1 MIKDD
6 FYTAISSPID
16 GLKDFRD
23 PLLKL
28 SKEYPWFSAAHI
40 YLTKADHTLGHV
52 DYNDHLK
59 LAAIHSFD
67 REELWK
73 FIMKETLQE
82 KAVAIDKQ
90 ITLEVE
96 EEQIQQEQK
105 SIEQEEVRQEPRQQ
119 EQVQEERK
127 SIEQEE
133 AQEEQE
139 QASIEQESGE
149 EEEKRIVHAD
159 EFDDMQR
166 EILLEAI
173 SSTIELESDEGED
186 NHTSSDAIHR
196 AEEAG
201 SSDEIYRA
209 KDEQSTPIDRSA
221 LSPFAAFL
229 LKKADESHWQEEHR
243 TPAHIT
249 PESSNEPLP
258 PVVDEALDPEEKK
271 QSLIDQ
277 FIEKDPKIT
286 PGKAELF
293 STENLAKMSVVED
306 ESFVTETMAQI
317 YAKQGA
323 WRKAKKAYEMLSLKF
338 PEKSIYFANQIK
350 KLQESR
356 KSKK

>member
-6 FYTAISSPID
+6 FYTAISSPMD
-16 GLKDFRD
+16 GLKNFRD

-96 EEQIQQEQK
+96 EEQVQQEPIQQEQG
-105 SIEQEEVRQEPRQQ
+105 SIEQEQIQQ
-119 EQVQEERK
+119 E
-127 SIEQEE
+127 SL
-133 AQEEQE
+133 
-139 QASIEQESGE
+139 EQESGE
-149 EEEKRIVHAD
+149 GEEKRIVHAD

-186 NHTSSDAIHR
+186 NDTSSGAIHR
-196 AEEAG
+196 SKEEKA
-201 SSDEIYRA
+201 
-209 KDEQSTPIDRSA
+209 TPA

-243 TPAHIT
+243 TPSHIT
-249 PESSNEPLP
+249 SEPSNDPVPPL
-258 PVVDEALDPEEKK
+258 VDKTLDPEEKK